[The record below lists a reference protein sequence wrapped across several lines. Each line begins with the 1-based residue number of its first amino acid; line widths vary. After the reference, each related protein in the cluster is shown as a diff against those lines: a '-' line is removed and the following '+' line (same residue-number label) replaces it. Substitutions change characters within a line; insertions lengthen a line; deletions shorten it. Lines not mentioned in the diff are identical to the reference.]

1 MNIKAIQLTLLEKF
15 CKLVGKDPMR
25 YKITKYRMY
34 GATIGENV
42 RAFSPISSAE
52 SYLLRVGDNV
62 TIATG
67 VRFVTHDNSV
77 IKIFDNATDLVGAI
91 TIGNNVFVGANSIL
105 LPGVCIADNC
115 IIGAGSVVCQS
126 IPMPGTIAAGN
137 PAKPIG
143 SVDSMKKKY
152 VDNTFDFRHCDRK
165 TEIMQHPERWLK
177 K

>member
-25 YKITKYRMY
+25 YKISKYRMY
-34 GATIGENV
+34 GAMIGENV

-62 TIATG
+62 TISTG

-77 IKIFDNATDLVGAI
+77 IKIYDNATDLVGPI

-126 IPMPGTIAAGN
+126 ISIPGTIVAGN

-143 SVDSMKKKY
+143 SVDNMKKKY
-152 VDNTFDFRHCDRK
+152 VDNTFDFRHSDRK